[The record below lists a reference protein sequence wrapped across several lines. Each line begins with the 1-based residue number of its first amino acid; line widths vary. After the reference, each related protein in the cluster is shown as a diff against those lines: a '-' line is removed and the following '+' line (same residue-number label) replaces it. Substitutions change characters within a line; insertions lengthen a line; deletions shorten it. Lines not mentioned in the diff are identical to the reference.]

1 MAIENKYRVKDVATD
16 FGKTTKEITE
26 ILTKYADTPKSSMQ
40 ALNDKELSMIFEVIT
55 QNE

>member
-26 ILTKYADTPKSSMQ
+26 ILTKYADTPK
-40 ALNDKELSMIFEVIT
+40 ALCRL
-55 QNE
+55 